1 MTRMK
6 IMVFVLGTALALLVP
21 AVAQAQTVVVN
32 NTSSTNST
40 STATTPGQS
49 ASTTTS
55 GVGSTGVQVAGGVD
69 TLDVDSTGSSNSA
82 AAAGPNG
89 ASAVSN
95 STNESDVSLDCG
107 GFGCG
112 SNVVCP
118 GTICKTTVIPHHGK
132 HHVAVPVPVFTFVPV
147 PVQNVTAGRDIQSC
161 ESLGAVDGLINLDA
175 ECLSL
180 LNDLNLNLE
189 DLLDLPVD
197 IGDISLLDGL
207 LGNGGLTDVLNGLLG
222 SGLLG

>member
-21 AVAQAQTVVVN
+21 AVAHAQTVVVN

-55 GVGSTGVQVAGGVD
+55 GVGSTGVVVSGGVD
-69 TLDVDSTGSSNSA
+69 RLDVDSTGSSNSA
-82 AAAGPNG
+82 ATSGPHG

-107 GFGCG
+107 VFGCG
-112 SNVVCP
+112 SIVACP
-118 GTICKTTVIPHHGK
+118 GTVCTTTILQHQ
-132 HHVAVPVPVFTFVPV
+132 ATIPVPVFTFVPV
-147 PVQNVTAGRDIQSC
+147 VPFPVTTTTTTTVGRDFTSC
-161 ESLGAVDGLINLDA
+161 DNIGAVDGLVNLAAD
-175 ECLSL
+175 CLSL
-180 LNDLNLNLE
+180 LNDLSLTLE
-189 DLLDLPVD
+189 DLIDLAT
-197 IGDISLLDGL
+197 GDISLLDGL
-207 LGNGGLTDVLNGLLG
+207 LGGSTGGILNGGLL

>member
-1 MTRMK
+1 M
-6 IMVFVLGTALALLVP
+6 
-21 AVAQAQTVVVN
+21 AQAQTVVVN

-82 AAAGPNG
+82 AAAGPHG
-89 ASAVSN
+89 ASATSN
-95 STNESDVSLDCG
+95 STNESDVSLDCH

-118 GTICKTTVIPHHGK
+118 GTICKTTVIPHHPHPVK
-132 HHVAVPVPVFTFVPV
+132 HHVAVPVPVFTFVPI
-147 PVQNVTAGRDIQSC
+147 PVQNVTAGRDIHSC
-161 ESLGAVDGLINLDA
+161 ESIGSVDGLINLDA
-175 ECLSL
+175 SCLSL
-180 LNDLNLNLE
+180 LNDLNVNLE
-189 DLLDLPVD
+189 DLIDLPVD

-222 SGLLG
+222 TGLLG

>member
-40 STATTPGQS
+40 SSATTPGQS

-55 GVGSTGVQVAGGVD
+55 GVGSTGVAVSGGVD

-82 AAAGPNG
+82 ATSGPTG

-95 STNESDVSLDCG
+95 STNESDVSLDCAA
-107 GFGCG
+107 FGCG
-112 SNVVCP
+112 ATIVCEGTVCTNVITP
-118 GTICKTTVIPHHGK
+118 GTIFNPGTIIIDDDDDP
-132 HHVAVPVPVFTFVPV
+132 
-147 PVQNVTAGRDIQSC
+147 D
-161 ESLGAVDGLINLDA
+161 VDTCI
-175 ECLSL
+175 
-180 LNDLNLNLE
+180 
-189 DLLDLPVD
+189 
-197 IGDISLLDGL
+197 
-207 LGNGGLTDVLNGLLG
+207 G
-222 SGLLG
+222 SGLLGNVLCDLDLGLTDTLDLTDTLNDVLSGSSVLTDLLADLGLNIGDILGGGLI